1 MDVQEALRLK
11 ALEKENTELKIKKLV
26 AELSLQVRALD
37 IAARKNF

>member
-11 ALEKENTELKIKKLV
+11 ALEKENTELKKLV

-37 IAARKNF
+37 IAAKKNF